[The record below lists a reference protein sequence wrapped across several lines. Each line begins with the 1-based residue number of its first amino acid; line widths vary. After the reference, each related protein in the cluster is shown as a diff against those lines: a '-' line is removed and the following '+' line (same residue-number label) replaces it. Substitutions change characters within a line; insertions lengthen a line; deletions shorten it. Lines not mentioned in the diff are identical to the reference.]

1 MKNYIKWVNSE
12 EDIYYHNYIKN
23 KKCIRITT
31 LQKWK
36 SGGKKKSTLSKKNN
50 QEKVPGSELREGVK
64 FPQHLKTLLIANV
77 WYQK

>member
-1 MKNYIKWVNSE
+1 MEKRWEKK
-12 EDIYYHNYIKN
+12 IYPF
-23 KKCIRITT
+23 
-31 LQKWK
+31 
-36 SGGKKKSTLSKKNN
+36 KKNN